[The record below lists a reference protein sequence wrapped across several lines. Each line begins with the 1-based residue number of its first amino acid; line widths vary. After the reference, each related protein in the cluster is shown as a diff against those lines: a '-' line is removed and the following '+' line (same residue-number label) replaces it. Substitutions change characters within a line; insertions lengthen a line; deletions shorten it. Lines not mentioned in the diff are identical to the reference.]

1 MQFSKH
7 AELKTKQANDAAQ
20 HALSYANGLVEG
32 AAASGEDAKTVLR
45 VMVDAV
51 LFPINVDTLH
61 KVRLA
66 SPSPSGLLPQSSR
79 LRPNRALASCFAPDR
94 TMPPLPSRA
103 GVLEARARAED
114 RHLQQEQYD

>member
-61 KVRLA
+61 KVCTVYMYSTERRLCI
-66 SPSPSGLLPQSSR
+66 LLY
-79 LRPNRALASCFAPDR
+79 CVF
-94 TMPPLPSRA
+94 
-103 GVLEARARAED
+103 
-114 RHLQQEQYD
+114 